1 MNELYG
7 FKCILQLAFSIP
19 NYEEKFLMS
28 VKLLSKQ
35 FNHLQCLVIN
45 TAPISLFNKKK
56 KKAIWKNKYEA
67 VLGHSTAV

>member
-1 MNELYG
+1 
-7 FKCILQLAFSIP
+7 
-19 NYEEKFLMS
+19 MS